1 MLLAYDHHKHLV
13 FANHAV
19 KDAEYT
25 CPHCKSKMILKK
37 GEIITPHFAHLKVAF
52 IFCSKGETQ
61 AHYSLKYQL
70 ALKLSCIGYH
80 VQIEPY
86 IAGIYQ
92 YPDLIIDKKIAI
104 EIQFSKITISSVK
117 KRSNGLLH
125 IGYRLIWIIPNPYY
139 DKLRHILILTKYER
153 TFIDFKSKRL
163 LTWDSS
169 NKQLYMYQIYNF
181 IGGNRY
187 IAHKFKLEIKDFEYV
202 FSQIETEDF
211 TRDIKLNKNTIQQYI
226 NRCRCTRSVKE
237 PSLSVMYNLGL
248 SDNWVSTYL
257 GIIYPEQLYI
267 QSHPIYWQLQL
278 LYLLVK
284 TPQNLNEFNEK
295 IMLNHFYNI
304 ENTKDVIVNELINKF
319 RNSYSKMEY
328 NNVQN

>member
-1 MLLAYDHHKHLV
+1 M
-13 FANHAV
+13 
-19 KDAEYT
+19 
-25 CPHCKSKMILKK
+25 
-37 GEIITPHFAHLKVAF
+37 
-52 IFCSKGETQ
+52 
-61 AHYSLKYQL
+61 
-70 ALKLSCIGYH
+70 
-80 VQIEPY
+80 
-86 IAGIYQ
+86 
-92 YPDLIIDKKIAI
+92 
-104 EIQFSKITISSVK
+104 
-117 KRSNGLLH
+117 
-125 IGYRLIWIIPNPYY
+125 
-139 DKLRHILILTKYER
+139 
-153 TFIDFKSKRL
+153 
-163 LTWDSS
+163 
-169 NKQLYMYQIYNF
+169 
-181 IGGNRY
+181 
-187 IAHKFKLEIKDFEYV
+187 